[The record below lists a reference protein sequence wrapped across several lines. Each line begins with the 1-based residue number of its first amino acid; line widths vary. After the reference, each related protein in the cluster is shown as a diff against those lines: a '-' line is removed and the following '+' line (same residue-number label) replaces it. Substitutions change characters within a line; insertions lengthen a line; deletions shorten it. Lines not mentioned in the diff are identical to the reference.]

1 MAEWG
6 GVKVKVEGI
15 KDEESRICEGEKVR
29 EYINSVH
36 STSTRNSIA
45 TNPIH
50 RPLRATCHT
59 TYHRAEP
66 ILLILFFLSLQAEKG

>member
-1 MAEWG
+1 MAGWG
-6 GVKVKVEGI
+6 RVKVKVEGI
-15 KDEESRICEGEKVR
+15 EDEESRICDGEKVG

-50 RPLRATCHT
+50 PLSDLPHDLSQGRA
-59 TYHRAEP
+59 
-66 ILLILFFLSLQAEKG
+66 